1 MLQLKKLWP
10 FGSPIAAPETTREIG
25 FSHEKGAAAWLIK
38 QGYAIEALNYSNKLG
53 EIDIIA
59 RQGNFIVFVE
69 VRYRASAD
77 YGLAQETVTPA
88 KQRRIAKAAL
98 SYLKMKKVTGLDVR
112 FDVIAMG
119 RNNDVNHIESAFV
132 PRGYWY

>member
-1 MLQLKKLWP
+1 M
-10 FGSPIAAPETTREIG
+10 PETARDIG
-25 FSHEKGAAAWLIK
+25 FSHEKDIAAWLVNK
-38 QGYAIEALNYSNKLG
+38 GYAIEAVNFSNKLG

-59 RQGNFIVFVE
+59 RHENFIVFVE
-69 VRYRASAD
+69 VRYRSSSD

-98 SYLKMKKVTGLDVR
+98 SYLKMKKISGLDVR
-112 FDVIAMG
+112 FDVIAVG
-119 RNNDVNHIESAFV
+119 PDKAVDHIESAFV

>member
-1 MLQLKKLWP
+1 MPQLKKLWP
-10 FGSPIAAPETTREIG
+10 FGRKTPETTRDVG
-25 FSHEKGAAAWLIK
+25 FSHEKGVALWLEK
-38 QGYAIEALNYSNKLG
+38 KGYTIETMNFANKLG

-59 RQGNFIVFVE
+59 RKENFIVFAE
-69 VRYRASAD
+69 VRYRAYTD

-98 SYLKMKKVTGLDVR
+98 SYLKMKKISGLDVR
-112 FDVIAMG
+112 FDVIAVG
-119 RNNDVNHIESAFV
+119 FNNDIDHIESAFV